1 MQEAAF
7 WSRLGRGAL
16 GIIATFLLLG
26 VGGCSSGVSRFDY
39 PAYHLTN
46 SSPTGSQGAP
56 GASYA
61 ADPATTASLPVP
73 EESVYAPGTA
83 DTYSPSSGSSASYAR
98 NDLPAPPAP
107 AYAPPHTYTP
117 RVTPASYSPAPHTY
131 VQPRKVSFS
140 APVPVRAEPAVVRTE
155 TPASSP
161 NSVKVEKG
169 DSLGSIAK
177 RNSVSIEALKA
188 ANNLTDTRV
197 NAGQELIIPTP
208 GSPVEVKASVAPK
221 TYTVEKGDT
230 PHGIAD
236 KLGVKEKDLIARN
249 KLHAEKLRIGQV
261 LIVPGAGSGSD
272 TSPAEAASASDSK
285 PSSAGPEV
293 HVVHTTTIPAPGAS
307 GADHPS
313 AAMTADPPNAAQS
326 HSPSPTAASPE
337 VTGGATAKSDT
348 TPGSQVASMVQLPTP
363 DPMSG
368 NSFRWPVQGRII
380 SVFGTKPDGGHNDGI
395 DVAVPQGT
403 SVKAAENGVVA
414 YAGNELKGYGNLV
427 LVRHA
432 NNWVSAYAHNDEILV
447 KRGDKVRRGQIIAKA
462 GNTGSVSQPQV
473 HFELRKGSR
482 PVDPTKY
489 MSQTQANAD

>member
-16 GIIATFLLLG
+16 GIIATGLLFG

-39 PAYHLTN
+39 PAFHLTS
-46 SSPTGSQGAP
+46 SSPTGSQGTP
-56 GASYA
+56 SASYA

-73 EESVYAPGTA
+73 EESVYSPGA
-83 DTYSPSSGSSASYAR
+83 AETYSPSSGSGASYAR
-98 NDLPAPPAP
+98 NDLPPPPTP
-107 AYAPPHTYTP
+107 AYAPAHTYTP
-117 RVTPASYSPAPHTY
+117 RVTPASYSPAQRPY
-131 VQPRKVSFS
+131 VQPRKVSYS
-140 APVPVRAEPAVVRTE
+140 APAPLRAEPAVVRAE

-161 NSVKVEKG
+161 TTVKVEQG

-177 RNSVSIEALKA
+177 RNGVSIEALKA
-188 ANNLTDTRV
+188 ANNLTDTRL

-208 GSPVEVKASVAPK
+208 GSPVEVKASAAPK
-221 TYTVEKGDT
+221 TYKVEKRDT
-230 PHGIAD
+230 PHLIAE

-272 TSPAEAASASDSK
+272 TSPADAASASDSK
-285 PSSAGPEV
+285 PASAAPEV
-293 HVVHTTTIPAPGAS
+293 HVVHTTTIPAPGAA
-307 GADHPS
+307 GVDHPS
-313 AAMTADPPNAAQS
+313 AAVTVDAPSAAQA
-326 HSPSPTAASPE
+326 HTTSPTAASPE
-337 VTGGATAKSDT
+337 VTGGASAKSNT
-348 TPGSQVASMVQLPTP
+348 TPDSQVASVDQLPTP

-432 NNWVSAYAHNDEILV
+432 NNWVSAYAHNEEILV